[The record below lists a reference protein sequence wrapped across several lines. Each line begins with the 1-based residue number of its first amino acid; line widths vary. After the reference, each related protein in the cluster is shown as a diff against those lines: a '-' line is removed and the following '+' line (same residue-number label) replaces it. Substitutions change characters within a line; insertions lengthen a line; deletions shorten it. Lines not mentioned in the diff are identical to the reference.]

1 MALILQRGSDLTAAL
16 AEGMSEARAR
26 TRAVVAP
33 YEEAVL
39 RRQHHPL
46 MSPLVWD
53 VAHMANYE
61 DLWLVRA
68 LGGAAT
74 RPELDDL
81 YDAFKQPRA
90 GRSALPILSP
100 DAATTYADEV
110 RGKALELLASADLDP
125 AGPDPLL
132 HDGFVHAMVVQ
143 HEQQHIETLL
153 AAIQLLPEDEGH
165 VRAAAPAPARV
176 PGTRTGGE
184 VLVPAGAFTMG
195 SAHPWSYDNERPRH
209 ERWVD
214 AFHIDV
220 APVTNEAYAAFVDA
234 GGYDD
239 PRWWSAAGW
248 AWRQEASLVAPGQ
261 WRRTSGGAWWRN
273 RFGVVEPVPPDEP
286 VQHVGWYEA
295 DAYARWAGKRLPTEA
310 EWEKAAA
317 FDPATGGSRP
327 WPWGDDAPDAARAN
341 LGGRHLGP
349 SSVGAHPTGAS
360 AVGCQQMVGD
370 VWEWTSTDFGPH
382 PGFAAFPYDEYS
394 SVFHGSD
401 YKVLRGGSWAT
412 DPAACRTT
420 FRNWDYPIR
429 RQIFCGFRCA
439 RDAGPGEGR
448 P

>member
-1 MALILQRGSDLTAAL
+1 MALILRPGLDVADRLADAL
-16 AEGMSEARAR
+16 GAARAR
-26 TRAVVAP
+26 TWSVVEP
-33 YEEAVL
+33 YAEAVL
-39 RRQHHPL
+39 RRQHDPL

-53 VAHMANYE
+53 LAHIANYE

-74 RPELDDL
+74 RDGLDDL
-81 YDAFKQPRA
+81 YDAFQQPRRV
-90 GRSALPILSP
+90 RSALPILGSAEARAYG
-100 DAATTYADEV
+100 DDV
-110 RGKALELLASADLDP
+110 RARALELLAGADLDP
-125 AGPDPLL
+125 DGPEPLL
-132 HDGFVHAMVVQ
+132 HDGYVHAMVVQ

-153 AAIQLLPEDEGH
+153 ATVQLLPEAEGH
-165 VRAAAPAPARV
+165 VRLAPPAPRAVGPV
-176 PGTRTGGE
+176 PAGE
-184 VLVPAGAFTMG
+184 VLVPAGPFTMG
-195 SAHPWSYDNERPRH
+195 SDHPWAYDNERPRH

-220 APVTNEAYAAFVDA
+220 APVTNAAYAGFIAA

-239 PRWWSAAGW
+239 PRWWTPDGW
-248 AWRQEASLVAPGQ
+248 RWRQEAGLFAPQ
-261 WRRTSGGAWWRN
+261 HWRLAGGTWWRN
-273 RFGVVEPVPPDEP
+273 RFGTIEPVPDHEP

-295 DAYARWAGKRLPTEA
+295 DAFARWAGKRLPTEA

-317 FDPATGGSRP
+317 LDPSSGDSRH
-327 WPWGDDAPDAARAN
+327 WPWGDEAVDHERAN

-349 SSVGAHPTGAS
+349 SEVGAHPSGAS
-360 AVGCQQMVGD
+360 AAGCHQMVGD

-382 PGFAAFPYDEYS
+382 PGFVAFPYDEYS

-412 DPAACRTT
+412 DPAACSTS

-439 RDAGPGEGR
+439 RDL
-448 P
+448 